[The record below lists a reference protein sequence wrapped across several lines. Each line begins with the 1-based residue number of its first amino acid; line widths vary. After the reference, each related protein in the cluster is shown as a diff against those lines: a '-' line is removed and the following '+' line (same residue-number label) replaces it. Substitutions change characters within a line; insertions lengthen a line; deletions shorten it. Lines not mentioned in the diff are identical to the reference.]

1 MTCWFN
7 ELHTYQGNMHIYFYL
22 YIIQQCIMIVYENIR
37 PNFQIFGKPYRS
49 LDWVSNSFKF
59 SIYFVFHVAVV
70 FLFFCLLCK
79 PYYVCV
85 LSVCVKEGKIN
96 SVKPLSPLSSPSL
109 ERF

>member
-1 MTCWFN
+1 MKI
-7 ELHTYQGNMHIYFYL
+7 LGLISKYL
-22 YIIQQCIMIVYENIR
+22 LGKIGSLTLS
-37 PNFQIFGKPYRS
+37 NFA
-49 LDWVSNSFKF
+49 